1 VLGLL
6 NEFLRVL
13 ATGSEGRGA
22 LGGRGRVVVVV
33 VAMAVGGRAAAV
45 ARTDGSLYRRVFQPS
60 CSYGKPSR
68 KDDIPLLKC
77 ATKDADEPRRH
88 PNTLFN
94 GQRESSRRTLGN
106 RTVCRN
112 EQGPLRAWAGAEE
125 GFTGETGEYQ
135 CLIECAGDQN
145 THNGLGCLVEGKKTG
160 ASGEEKV
167 SRVRPGQVD
176 NLQHA
181 VTQVRRGTTAGFAHI
196 AVMHCTS
203 LHHVKTSPQ
212 WAATRRKC

>member
-1 VLGLL
+1 MLGLL

-45 ARTDGSLYRRVFQPS
+45 ARTDGSQYRRVSEPS

-88 PNTLFN
+88 PIALFN
-94 GQRESSRRTLGN
+94 GQRESSRRTPGN
-106 RTVCRN
+106 RTVAGTRTGAAAGLG
-112 EQGPLRAWAGAEE
+112 QGPRKGLRAR
-125 GFTGETGEYQ
+125 
-135 CLIECAGDQN
+135 
-145 THNGLGCLVEGKKTG
+145 LGNINAWSSVPATKIHTMGWGVWWRGKKNG
-160 ASGEEKV
+160 S
-167 SRVRPGQVD
+167 QW
-176 NLQHA
+176 
-181 VTQVRRGTTAGFAHI
+181 RGKGVPCAARAHRYS
-196 AVMHCTS
+196 M
-203 LHHVKTSPQ
+203 Q
-212 WAATRRKC
+212 